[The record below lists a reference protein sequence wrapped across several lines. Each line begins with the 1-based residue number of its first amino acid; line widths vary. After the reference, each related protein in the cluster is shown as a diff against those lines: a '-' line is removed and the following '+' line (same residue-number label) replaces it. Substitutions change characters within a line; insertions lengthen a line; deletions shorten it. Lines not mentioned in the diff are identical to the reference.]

1 MDTIFLEQALQAYRD
16 KTEDMRP
23 WESLPVVV
31 ASEILRDAQR
41 RKSLRALL
49 NVSGSQPAAADGGAE
64 S

>member
-16 KTEDMRP
+16 RAEDMRP
-23 WESLPVVV
+23 WESLPIVV

-41 RKSLRALL
+41 RKSLRVLL